1 MIKKYNY
8 DEGFSIYI
16 PEGHTGPIDTVI
28 YYPGAGG
35 AGNDGKAM
43 RNYIILGA
51 AVCVAVSM
59 VSCKSSES
67 AYKKA
72 YEKAKAQQTTVVQTQ
87 PAVVAQPTT
96 VTPVQTVTT
105 APVATNENTRTE
117 NLTLVSGAG
126 LKAYSVVVGSFSIRA
141 NADNLQ
147 RTLTNNG
154 YAAQIATNPQGM
166 FRVIASTF
174 DDLGS
179 AVQSRNNLRAQYP
192 DAWLLRK

>member
-1 MIKKYNY
+1 MKNY
-8 DEGFSIYI
+8 FL
-16 PEGHTGPIDTVI
+16 
-28 YYPGAGG
+28 
-35 AGNDGKAM
+35 
-43 RNYIILGA
+43 LGA
-51 AVCVAVSM
+51 AVCVALSM

-72 YEKAKAQQTTVVQTQ
+72 YEKAKQQRQTEVQQQPTTTTVT
-87 PAVVAQPTT
+87 PATT

-105 APVATNENTRTE
+105 APVVNESTRTE
-117 NLTLVSGAG
+117 NLTLVNGAG

-147 RTLTNNG
+147 KTLQNNG
-154 YAAQIATNPQGM
+154 YQAQIATNPQGM

-174 DDLGS
+174 DDLAS
-179 AVQSRNNLRAQYP
+179 AVSSRNALRNQYP

>member
-1 MIKKYNY
+1 MKHY
-8 DEGFSIYI
+8 FL
-16 PEGHTGPIDTVI
+16 
-28 YYPGAGG
+28 
-35 AGNDGKAM
+35 
-43 RNYIILGA
+43 LGA

-72 YEKAKAQQTTVVQTQ
+72 YEKAKAQQTTTVQTQ
-87 PAVVAQPTT
+87 PAVTTQPATT
-96 VTPVQTVTT
+96 VAPVQTVTT

-117 NLTLVSGAG
+117 NVTLVSGDG
-126 LKAYSVVVGSFSIRA
+126 LKAYSVVVGSFGIRA

-147 RTLTNNG
+147 RTLANNG
-154 YAAQIATNPQGM
+154 YAAQIATNPNGM
-166 FRVIASTF
+166 FRVIAATF

-179 AVQSRNNLRAQYP
+179 AVQSRNTLRSQYP